1 MKQILKGDELMLFK
15 NKKSIAYATS
25 HVLTITGNTVDIASK
40 DHGFWGASEVG
51 SLTWEITSENLYTQD
66 AYDELFDA
74 MVACT
79 PIDVAFGKVANYDK
93 NGIDNSTANWAPDTA
108 TEGSVKYGKAVITS
122 LVANANT
129 GENATFSIT
138 LTGQGAITKTA
149 PSPGRSAGNTNK

>member
-40 DHGFWGASEVG
+40 DHGFWGASEIG

-74 MVACT
+74 MVACE
-79 PIDVAFGKVANYDK
+79 PIDVAFGKVANYNK

-108 TEGSVKYGKAVITS
+108 TEGSVK
-122 LVANANT
+122 
-129 GENATFSIT
+129 
-138 LTGQGAITKTA
+138 
-149 PSPGRSAGNTNK
+149 

>member
-1 MKQILKGDELMLFK
+1 MLFK
-15 NKKSIAYATS
+15 DKKSIAYATS

-79 PIDVAFGKVANYDK
+79 PIDVAFGKVLNYDK
-93 NGIDNSTANWAPDTA
+93 NGIDNSTKNWAPDT
-108 TEGSVKYGKAVITS
+108 TPTTGSVKYGKAVITS
-122 LVANANT
+122 LVCNANT

-138 LTGQGAITKTA
+138 LTGQGAISKTA
-149 PSPGRSAGNTNK
+149 PAGDQKLGK

>member
-15 NKKSIAYATS
+15 DKKSIAYATS

-66 AYDELFDA
+66 AYDTLFDA
-74 MVACT
+74 MVKCE
-79 PIDVAFGKVANYDK
+79 PIDVAFGKVSNYNK
-93 NGIDNSTANWAPDTA
+93 NGIDNSTTDWTPDTA
-108 TEGSVKYGKAVITS
+108 TEGNVKYGKAVITS

-149 PSPGRSAGNTNK
+149 PSPGRSAGNTK

>member
-1 MKQILKGDELMLFK
+1 MVFMNG
-15 NKKSIAYATS
+15 KSIAFATS
-25 HVLTITGNTVDIASK
+25 HSLSLSSNTVDIASK

-74 MVACT
+74 MVACE

-93 NGIDNSTANWAPDTA
+93 NGIDNSTTDWAPDT
-108 TEGSVKYGKAVITS
+108 TPGTGSVKYGKAVITS

-138 LTGQGAITKTA
+138 LTGQGAISKTA
-149 PSPGRSAGNTNK
+149 PAGRSAGNTTK

>member
-15 NKKSIAYATS
+15 DNKSIAYATS

-66 AYDELFDA
+66 AYDKLFDA
-74 MVACT
+74 MVACE
-79 PIDVAFGKVANYDK
+79 PIDVAFGKVANYNK
-93 NGIDNSTANWAPDTA
+93 NGIDNSTTDWTPDT
-108 TEGSVKYGKAVITS
+108 TTSTGSVKYGKAVITS

-149 PSPGRSAGNTNK
+149 PTGGE

>member
-25 HVLTITGNTVDIASK
+25 HVLTITGNTVDVASK

-74 MVACT
+74 MVACE
-79 PIDVAFGKVANYDK
+79 PIDVAFGKVASYNKD
-93 NGIDNSTANWAPDTA
+93 GIDNSTANWAPDA
-108 TEGSVKYGKAVITS
+108 ADGVKYGKAIITS
-122 LVANANT
+122 LVCNANT

-149 PSPGRSAGNTNK
+149 PSPGRSVANTNK

>member
-74 MVACT
+74 MVACE
-79 PIDVAFGKVANYDK
+79 PIDVAFGKVANYNKD
-93 NGIDNSTANWAPDTA
+93 GIDNSTANWAPDTA
-108 TEGSVKYGKAVITS
+108 GSVKYGKAIITS
-122 LVANANT
+122 LVCNANT

-149 PSPGRSAGNTNK
+149 PAGRSAGNTNTK

>member
-74 MVACT
+74 MVACE
-79 PIDVAFGKVANYDK
+79 PIDVAFGKVSNYNK

-149 PSPGRSAGNTNK
+149 PAGKTVNTK

>member
-15 NKKSIAYATS
+15 DKKSIAYATS

-66 AYDELFDA
+66 AYDALFDA

-93 NGIDNSTANWAPDTA
+93 NGIDNSTKNWEPDTA
-108 TEGSVKYGKAVITS
+108 DGVKYGKAVITS

-149 PSPGRSAGNTNK
+149 PAGRTGNTK

>member
-15 NKKSIAYATS
+15 DKKSIAYATS

-74 MVACT
+74 MVACE
-79 PIDVAFGKVANYDK
+79 PIDVAFGKVSNYNK
-93 NGIDNSTANWAPDTA
+93 NGIDNSTTDWTPDTA

-149 PSPGRSAGNTNK
+149 PSSSRTNNTK

>member
-15 NKKSIAYATS
+15 DKKSIAYATS

-66 AYDELFDA
+66 AYDTLFDA
-74 MVACT
+74 MVACE
-79 PIDVAFGKVANYDK
+79 PIDVAFGKVANYNK
-93 NGIDNSTANWAPDTA
+93 NGIDNATTEWTPDTA

-149 PSPGRSAGNTNK
+149 PAGKTVNTNK

>member
-15 NKKSIAYATS
+15 DKKSIAYATS

-66 AYDELFDA
+66 AYDTLFDA
-74 MVACT
+74 MVACE
-79 PIDVAFGKVANYDK
+79 PIDVAFGKVSNYNK
-93 NGIDNSTANWAPDTA
+93 NGIDNSTTDWTPDTA

-149 PSPGRSAGNTNK
+149 PSSSRTNNTK

>member
-15 NKKSIAYATS
+15 DKKSIAYATS

-66 AYDELFDA
+66 AYDTLFDA
-74 MVACT
+74 MVACE
-79 PIDVAFGKVANYDK
+79 PIDVAFGKVANYNK
-93 NGIDNSTANWAPDTA
+93 NGIDNSTTDWTPDTA
-108 TEGSVKYGKAVITS
+108 GSVKYGKAVITS

-149 PSPGRSAGNTNK
+149 PSPGRSASNTK

>member
-74 MVACT
+74 MVACE
-79 PIDVAFGKVANYDK
+79 PIDVAFGKVASYNKD
-93 NGIDNSTANWAPDTA
+93 GIDNSTANWAPDTA
-108 TEGSVKYGKAVITS
+108 DGVKYGKAVITS

-149 PSPGRSAGNTNK
+149 PSSSRTVNTNK

>member
-15 NKKSIAYATS
+15 DKKSIAYATS

-66 AYDELFDA
+66 AYDTLFDA
-74 MVACT
+74 MVKCE
-79 PIDVAFGKVANYDK
+79 PIDVAFGKVANYNK
-93 NGIDNSTANWAPDTA
+93 NGIDNATTDWTPDTA

-149 PSPGRSAGNTNK
+149 PTGKTVNTNK

>member
-74 MVACT
+74 MVACE
-79 PIDVAFGKVANYDK
+79 PIDVAFGKVSNYNK

-149 PSPGRSAGNTNK
+149 PSGSRTVNTK

>member
-15 NKKSIAYATS
+15 DKKSIAYATS

-74 MVACT
+74 MVACE
-79 PIDVAFGKVANYDK
+79 PVDVAFGKVSNYSK
-93 NGIDNSTANWAPDTA
+93 NGIDNSTTDWTPDTA

-138 LTGQGAITKTA
+138 LTGQGAISKTA
-149 PSPGRSAGNTNK
+149 PAGRSAGNTTK